1 MKPKKARLLYQEISE
16 TKDVSKQLVENLLD
30 FYYKNVRTLL
40 SELYHPRINI
50 TGLGVFIARYRTV
63 KNAIPRFEKY
73 LQNHDTSTYSA
84 YYNKKMLEE
93 KIEFLYSIKEQI
105 ELERKRKE
113 KFIKEKNEL
122 KKDLGEQKTD
132 I

>member
-1 MKPKKARLLYQEISE
+1 MNPKKARLLYEEVSE
-16 TKDVSKQLVENLLD
+16 TEDVPKQLVENLLD

-50 TGLGVFIARYRTV
+50 TGLGLFTARDRAIT
-63 KNAIPRFEKY
+63 KAIPKFEKY
-73 LQNHDTSTYSA
+73 LENHDTSTYSA

-105 ELERKRKE
+105 EAEKERKE
-113 KFIKEKNEL
+113 KFLKEKNGL
-122 KKDLGEQKTD
+122 KKDLEE
-132 I
+132 

>member
-16 TKDVSKQLVENLLD
+16 TEDVSKQLVENLLD

-50 TGLGVFIARYRTV
+50 TGLGIFTARHRAI

-73 LQNHDTSTYSA
+73 LENHDTSTYSA

-93 KIEFLYSIKEQI
+93 KIEFLHSIKEQI
-105 ELERKRKE
+105 EAEKERKE
-113 KFIKEKNEL
+113 KFLKEKNGL
-122 KKDLGEQKTD
+122 KKDLEQ
-132 I
+132 

>member
-16 TKDVSKQLVENLLD
+16 ENDLSKDLVENLVD

-50 TGLGVFIARYRTV
+50 TGLGIFTAREGAI
-63 KNAIPRFEKY
+63 KKAIPRFEKY
-73 LQNHDTSTYSA
+73 LKNHDTSTYSA

-93 KIEFLYSIKEQI
+93 KVEFLNSIKDQI
-105 ELERKRKE
+105 DSEKKRKE
-113 KFIKEKNEL
+113 EFKKNKNGS
-122 KKDLGEQKTD
+122 KKDLEK
-132 I
+132 

>member
-16 TKDVSKQLVENLLD
+16 TEDVSKQLVENLLD

-50 TGLGVFIARYRTV
+50 TGLGVFTARYRAI

-73 LQNHDTSTYSA
+73 LENHDTSTYSA

-93 KIEFLYSIKEQI
+93 KIEFLHSIKEQI
-105 ELERKRKE
+105 EAEKERKE
-113 KFIKEKNEL
+113 KFLKEKNGL
-122 KKDLGEQKTD
+122 KKDLEQ
-132 I
+132 